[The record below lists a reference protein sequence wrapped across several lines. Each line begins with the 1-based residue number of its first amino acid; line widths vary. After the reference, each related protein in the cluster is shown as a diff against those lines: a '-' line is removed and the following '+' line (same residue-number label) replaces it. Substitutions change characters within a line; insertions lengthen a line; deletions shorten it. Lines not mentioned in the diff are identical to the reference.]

1 MGTFDGPGLRLV
13 VFMQGCNFK
22 CIYCANPD
30 TIAMGKGMGVSV
42 EEIVRR
48 AVNEKP
54 FFGRRGGVTFSGGE
68 PTVQARELLPVFLR
82 LKEEGI
88 HICLDTN
95 GSIFNSEVEKLLE
108 CTDMV
113 LLDVKAVSPR
123 LHRTITGQS
132 NLQVPQT
139 ARFLEDKGIPIRI
152 RCVMLPGINDTP
164 EAVKAIGETYG
175 SLKNIDRI
183 EVLPY
188 HQYGVHK
195 YESLGWQ
202 YKLKDLQEH
211 TASEI
216 EAISREFMKYFSK
229 VWTQ

>member
-30 TIAMGKGMGVSV
+30 TITMGKGVEVSV
-42 EEIVRR
+42 DEIVRR

-54 FFGRRGGVTFSGGE
+54 FYGRRGGVTFSGGE
-68 PTVQARELLPVFLR
+68 PTVQAKELLPVFVR
-82 LKEEGI
+82 LKEEDI

-95 GSIFNSEVEKLLE
+95 GSIFNSDVERLLTY
-108 CTDMV
+108 TDMV
-113 LLDVKAVSPR
+113 LLDVKAVSVS
-123 LHRTITGQS
+123 LHRAITGQA
-132 NLQVPQT
+132 NLQVSQT
-139 ARFLEDKGIPIRI
+139 AQYLEEQGIPIRI

-164 EAVKAIGETYG
+164 EAIKAIGETYG

-202 YKLKDLQEH
+202 YKLKDLKEH

-216 EAISREFMKYFSK
+216 EVITREFMKYFPK